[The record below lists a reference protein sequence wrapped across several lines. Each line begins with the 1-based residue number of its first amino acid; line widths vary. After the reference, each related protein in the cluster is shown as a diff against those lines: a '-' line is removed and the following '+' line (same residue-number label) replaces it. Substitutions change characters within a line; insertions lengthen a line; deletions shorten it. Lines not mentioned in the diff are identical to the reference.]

1 MECNDIGRTAT
12 RWLRYVGI
20 VVLALTTVPQQAE
33 PADQTLFLDVQV
45 NGHSINKI
53 GEFTMHDGELMARRS
68 ELRDLGFQIPLI
80 LFPKNPINGAPE
92 PDGLVALSDVPGL
105 TWSIDQ
111 KTQELIITAT
121 DVRLLPAL
129 LQVGDRESPVGGR
142 VIESGTGATLNY
154 DIVGSLA
161 GGQAGASGLLDMR
174 IFSPR
179 GIVSSGWLGYAGATS
194 SGSGRNTAI
203 RLDSTYSFADVN
215 TLRRYSLGD
224 FITGG
229 LAWTRPIHLEG
240 VQVRSDFT
248 MRPDL
253 VTFPLPSVSGSVA
266 VPSTLDVLAD
276 GNLVI
281 AREIDA
287 GPFEIPQLP
296 VITGAGT
303 ISMTVTN
310 ALGDQVNVTQP
321 FYASSA
327 MLAPGLQ
334 TFAVQAGL
342 VRRNWGSVSNEYGKI
357 AGTAIY
363 RRGMTPKFT
372 VEGSVEGTPGTVM
385 VGTGGVAQVGN
396 LGVINFSMATSMGTG
411 HPGAQF
417 SIGAQRI
424 GRVFSLGASA
434 IVAGH
439 NYLDVASMNGAPVPR
454 KQLSANAGLSTRRF
468 GSVGVA
474 YAGLDQ
480 GNSPNPVALDIVPAQ
495 HSHIFSANYSIQ
507 IHHMSIYATEFR
519 DFTSSGNT
527 NGLQVGLTIPFGRRS
542 SVGVSGASDGSAQAQ
557 VQRSAAL
564 IGEWGYQAYV
574 SAPKSTREF
583 AQVQYKSPWALLTAG
598 VDHNDAE
605 TTLRMETQGAVSFVD
620 RGLFPSNTVYDSFA
634 VVDTSPMTHV
644 HVLQEN
650 RDAGKTDSAGRLLVP
665 DMRAFDL
672 NHIAIDPAD
681 IPPDATITITTR
693 EVRPQDRSGVV
704 VRFPIKIS
712 HGAILRLV
720 DANGVAVPLGSI
732 ATLRATGVAVPVG
745 YDGEAYVE
753 DLNAHNKV
761 EVEGPD
767 GRRCSVAFDYQPVPG
782 EIPAIGPL
790 HCEEQRP

>member
-1 MECNDIGRTAT
+1 
-12 RWLRYVGI
+12 
-20 VVLALTTVPQQAE
+20 
-33 PADQTLFLDVQV
+33 
-45 NGHSINKI
+45 
-53 GEFTMHDGELMARRS
+53 
-68 ELRDLGFQIPLI
+68 
-80 LFPKNPINGAPE
+80 
-92 PDGLVALSDVPGL
+92 
-105 TWSIDQ
+105 
-111 KTQELIITAT
+111 
-121 DVRLLPAL
+121 
-129 LQVGDRESPVGGR
+129 
-142 VIESGTGATLNY
+142 
-154 DIVGSLA
+154 
-161 GGQAGASGLLDMR
+161 
-174 IFSPR
+174 
-179 GIVSSGWLGYAGATS
+179 
-194 SGSGRNTAI
+194 
-203 RLDSTYSFADVN
+203 
-215 TLRRYSLGD
+215 
-224 FITGG
+224 
-229 LAWTRPIHLEG
+229 
-240 VQVRSDFT
+240 
-248 MRPDL
+248 
-253 VTFPLPSVSGSVA
+253 
-266 VPSTLDVLAD
+266 
-276 GNLVI
+276 
-281 AREIDA
+281 
-287 GPFEIPQLP
+287 
-296 VITGAGT
+296 
-303 ISMTVTN
+303 
-310 ALGDQVNVTQP
+310 
-321 FYASSA
+321 
-327 MLAPGLQ
+327 
-334 TFAVQAGL
+334 
-342 VRRNWGSVSNEYGKI
+342 
-357 AGTAIY
+357 
-363 RRGMTPKFT
+363 
-372 VEGSVEGTPGTVM
+372 
-385 VGTGGVAQVGN
+385 
-396 LGVINFSMATSMGTG
+396 
-411 HPGAQF
+411 
-417 SIGAQRI
+417 
-424 GRVFSLGASA
+424 
-434 IVAGH
+434 
-439 NYLDVASMNGAPVPR
+439 
-454 KQLSANAGLSTRRF
+454 
-468 GSVGVA
+468 
-474 YAGLDQ
+474 
-480 GNSPNPVALDIVPAQ
+480 
-495 HSHIFSANYSIQ
+495 
-507 IHHMSIYATEFR
+507 MSIYATEFR

-650 RDAGKTDSAGRLLVP
+650 RDAGKTNSAGRLLVP

-704 VRFPIKIS
+704 VRFPMKIS